1 MVKQKMIPAFHT
13 KSYDKQAT
21 PQPKMAEPTNLL
33 RIYGRQSVLEESS
46 NVHYSERNTPTGE
59 REFPGVT

>member
-1 MVKQKMIPAFHT
+1 
-13 KSYDKQAT
+13 
-21 PQPKMAEPTNLL
+21 MAEPTNLL